1 VRKSMQDFDLFRD
14 ATAPVR
20 FHVFTQRES
29 GEALLNGTA
38 SIYQGGDC
46 VKRLPAAE
54 QELGKMITTDRQATG
69 DQRSTIEK
77 LLNEEQV
84 LVHINPQRPGV
95 ELPSHLADNRSVTLR
110 LSRYFKGEL
119 FTDED
124 KVTAEL
130 LFGSQ
135 YSTCVLPWDS
145 IWGASSIS
153 GDEFVWASS
162 APDEIL
168 HMVLNK
174 QNGRSNP
181 LPQRR
186 PTHAGTKR
194 PNPGHLRRVK

>member
-1 VRKSMQDFDLFRD
+1 
-14 ATAPVR
+14 
-20 FHVFTQRES
+20 
-29 GEALLNGTA
+29 LNGAA
-38 SIYQGGDC
+38 SIYQGGNCAKDC
-46 VKRLPAAE
+46 PTAEKDQRL
-54 QELGKMITTDRQATG
+54 MITTDRQQTG
-69 DQRSTIEK
+69 DQRTTIEK
-77 LLNEEQV
+77 LLNDEQV

-95 ELPSHLADNRSVTLR
+95 ELPNHLADNRSVTLR

-119 FTDED
+119 ITDEE

-168 HMVLNK
+168 HMVLN
-174 QNGRSNP
+174 QQYGRSTP
-181 LPQRR
+181 PPQRR
-186 PTHAGTKR
+186 PTHSSARR